1 MRKRTIDLTL
11 SVIAGIAALL
21 LSWPYFRDFEYFAE
35 SRLAW
40 LAYFVVGFV
49 LAIYVF
55 YAFLQVTHTL
65 FEHDALEHAEAAKN
79 GSRTGRGE
87 TQP

>member
-11 SVIAGIAALL
+11 SAVASIAALL

-49 LAIYVF
+49 LAVYVF
-55 YAFLQVTHTL
+55 YAFLQATHTL

-79 GSRTGRGE
+79 GNRDDSGE
-87 TQP
+87 ARP

>member
-11 SVIAGIAALL
+11 SVIASIAALL

-49 LAIYVF
+49 LAVYVF
-55 YAFLQVTHTL
+55 HAFLQATHTL
-65 FEHDALEHAEAAKN
+65 FEHDAFEHAEAAKQRE
-79 GSRTGRGE
+79 SADRGE
-87 TQP
+87 AQP

>member
-1 MRKRTIDLTL
+1 MRKRTIDLIL
-11 SVIAGIAALL
+11 SVIASIAALL

-49 LAIYVF
+49 LAVYVF
-55 YAFLQVTHTL
+55 HAFLQATHTL

-79 GSRTGRGE
+79 AGRGGNGE
-87 TQP
+87 AQP